1 MKYFELNDDI
11 NFPNRWYLG
20 DISEVDNWEL
30 STSIPQGS
38 ANLKIE
44 LVRDGDEMDFTI
56 TEAYGVPIVSLK
68 VREALNGI
76 QGIAFIP
83 VQVLGKKCTTEYF
96 ILVTSNIVECVD
108 EENSEFQKFDKN
120 DPVRPDKAG
129 EYRAFM
135 KLRLDA
141 RKIVDIDIF
150 RLMKF
155 EVAVIVSEQVK
166 ERLESVS
173 TTGLGLTVLV

>member
-30 STSIPQGS
+30 STSIPEGTVS
-38 ANLKIE
+38 LNIE
-44 LVRDGDEMDFTI
+44 IVRNGEEMDFTF
-56 TEAYGVPIVSLK
+56 TEAYGVPVVSLK
-68 VREALNGI
+68 VKEALDGI
-76 QGIAFIP
+76 QGINFIP
-83 VQVLGKKCTTEYF
+83 LQVLGRQCSTKYF
-96 ILVTSNIVECVD
+96 VLVTNEIVECVD
-108 EENSEFQKFDKN
+108 EANSEFQKFEEN

-141 RKIVDIDIF
+141 SKIVGIDIF

-155 EVAVIVSEQVK
+155 EVAVIVSERVK
-166 ERLESVS
+166 QRLESVS
-173 TTGLGLTVLV
+173 TTGLDLTAVV